1 MARRFRLNVA
11 QDRARTTVDLLKMVT
26 CDSTV
31 SKTDTVKISE
41 LTTLTVHEVYN
52 ATTGADIA
60 HTVLGNVI
68 TITED
73 PCLNVKVFIVCV
85 GDLV

>member
-1 MARRFRLNVA
+1 MAKRYRNNVD
-11 QDRARTTVDLLKMVT
+11 QNQARSTTILKKLVA

-31 SKTDTVKISE
+31 SKNDTVVMSE

-52 ATTGADIA
+52 ATTGVAVA
-60 HTVLGNVI
+60 HTVLTNVI